1 MYTVYIYLCNEWF
14 DTTVQRPVLSSRFWI
29 KKENQKG
36 KRGCV
41 LVSVQVN
48 VPWSRAVYRRCPDCV
63 NLFFSLFY
71 VYTIFFFFWAP
82 LLIPPHPS
90 FSAAAPP
97 ISSSCEW
104 GWISFLLVGHYVRVM
119 YILYTTIYRA
129 RSIWPIRGGQ
139 RSPENRTKG
148 DPRSS
153 LSGATKAVPRLFMY
167 STSDMRAPLL
177 LLFFWKYKKRGAA
190 LLLVELYIT
199 NNSENKFVVALER
212 EREKKILT
220 VFQM

>member
-48 VPWSRAVYRRCPDCV
+48 VPWSRAVYRRCLDCV

-104 GWISFLLVGHYVRVM
+104 GWISFLLVGHYT
-119 YILYTTIYRA
+119 LYTCDVYLILRYIEPDRFDLLEEVNVAPKT
-129 RSIWPIRGGQ
+129 
-139 RSPENRTKG
+139 
-148 DPRSS
+148 S
-153 LSGATKAVPRLFMY
+153 LKVIPAVRFPVQQKPCPGYLY
-167 STSDMRAPLL
+167 TPPVICEP
-177 LLFFWKYKKRGAA
+177 LFFFF
-190 LLLVELYIT
+190 L
-199 NNSENKFVVALER
+199 
-212 EREKKILT
+212 KI
-220 VFQM
+220 